1 MSSTALVHVNYWY
14 GSPGL
19 LKVRLL
25 SIGRDRDRW
34 VGEGCDHYLKLLSRF
49 AKVENQI
56 IPTLK
61 GSASLSPAELKTRE
75 AERIARVLGSD
86 YLVALHD
93 RGRKYDSLA
102 FAKMLEKLQRISSGR
117 LTLLIGGAFGLDE
130 PLLKRADLVV
140 SLSDLTFSHQ
150 LTRLVILEQLY
161 RGFSILAGT
170 KYHK

>member
-1 MSSTALVHVNYWY
+1 MLRI
-14 GSPGL
+14 
-19 LKVRLL
+19 RLL

-34 VGEGCDHYLKLLSRF
+34 IGEGCDHYLKLLSRF

-61 GSASLSPAELKTRE
+61 GSASLSPAELKAHE
-75 AERIARVLGSD
+75 AERINKALGSD

-93 RGRKYDSLA
+93 RGRKHDSPA
-102 FAKMLEKLQRISSGR
+102 FAKMIEKLQTNSGGR
-117 LTLLIGGAFGLDE
+117 LTLLIGGAFGLDQQ
-130 PLLKRADLVV
+130 LLDRADLVV

>member
-1 MSSTALVHVNYWY
+1 MLR
-14 GSPGL
+14 
-19 LKVRLL
+19 VRLL

-34 VGEGCDHYLKLLSRF
+34 VGDGCDHYLKLLSRF

-56 IPTLK
+56 VPTLK
-61 GSASLSPAELKTRE
+61 NSASLSPAGLKARE
-75 AERIARVLGSD
+75 ADLIDKAVGPD

-93 RGRKYDSLA
+93 RGRSYDSPA
-102 FAKMLEKLQRISSGR
+102 FARMIEKLQTESGGR
-117 LTLLIGGAFGLDE
+117 LTLVIGGAFGLDE
-130 PLLKRADLVV
+130 RIINRADLVV

>member
-1 MSSTALVHVNYWY
+1 
-14 GSPGL
+14 L
-19 LKVRLL
+19 LRVRLL

-56 IPTLK
+56 IPALK
-61 GSASLSPAELKTRE
+61 GSASLSPTELKTRE
-75 AERIARVLGSD
+75 AERIDKALGSD

-93 RGRKYDSLA
+93 QGRKYDSPA
-102 FAKMLEKLQRISSGR
+102 FAKMLEKLQTESGGR

-130 PLLKRADLVV
+130 RILDRANLVV
-140 SLSDLTFSHQ
+140 SLSGLTFSHQ
-150 LTRLVILEQLY
+150 LVRLVVLEQLY

>member
-1 MSSTALVHVNYWY
+1 M
-14 GSPGL
+14 

-34 VGEGCDHYLKLLSRF
+34 VIEGCDHYLKLLSRF
-49 AKVENQI
+49 AKVENQV
-56 IPTLK
+56 IPALK
-61 GSASLSPAELKTRE
+61 GASSLSPTELKAHE
-75 AERIARVLGSD
+75 ADRIDKALGSD

-93 RGRKYDSLA
+93 QGRKYNSTA
-102 FAKMLEKLQRISSGR
+102 FAKMLEKLQTDSGGR
-117 LTLLIGGAFGLDE
+117 LTLLIGGAFGLD
-130 PLLKRADLVV
+130 KRMLDRAHLVV

-150 LTRLVILEQLY
+150 LVRLVVLEQLY